1 LSVVISIRIPRWL
14 KEKHESY
21 GINVSELVKRK
32 LFEELEKI
40 ERENAE
46 KILSDLRS
54 LEGKVDLYE
63 LVKIVDEERK
73 ER

>member
-1 LSVVISIRIPRWL
+1 MSVVISIRIPRWL
-14 KEKHESY
+14 REKLESY
-21 GINVSELVKRK
+21 GINISELVKRK
-32 LFEELEKI
+32 LFEELENI
-40 ERENAE
+40 ERENVE

-63 LVKIVDEERK
+63 LVKIIDEERK